1 MRHGSG
7 SFLGFSFV
15 IALATAA
22 CTSSTT
28 TSVLAPSPVPGRC
41 AATVNPSAQTVAA
54 DGTVGTLSITTA
66 RECQWTISGL
76 TSWLQVTAASGQGPA
91 DVTYTVGANR
101 STSPRTAQMTVLDQ
115 PVVITQA
122 AAVCTFGV
130 TPAEL
135 SVTFS
140 GDSARIKVSADDF
153 CSWTARSLVSWI
165 DVRSADE
172 GRGNGEID
180 VRIGRNTGGRRSGT
194 VEVAGKS
201 VVVSQREAAAPEPS
215 PVPPPAFPE
224 SCAYSVN
231 PTSITLSDDDR
242 RANISL
248 TTQTSCP
255 VSASSDVSWMKVK
268 SQPKTGSGTIEVEV
282 ERNSRDSG
290 RSGGIIVSGYN
301 FSQTV
306 TVTQRGDEDD

>member
-1 MRHGSG
+1 
-7 SFLGFSFV
+7 
-15 IALATAA
+15 
-22 CTSSTT
+22 
-28 TSVLAPSPVPGRC
+28 
-41 AATVNPSAQTVAA
+41 
-54 DGTVGTLSITTA
+54 
-66 RECQWTISGL
+66 
-76 TSWLQVTAASGQGPA
+76 
-91 DVTYTVGANR
+91 
-101 STSPRTAQMTVLDQ
+101 MTVLDQ

-122 AAVCTFGV
+122 AAVCTFRV

-135 SVTFS
+135 SVAFS

-153 CSWTARSLVSWI
+153 CPWTARSLASWI
-165 DVRSADE
+165 DLRSADE

-201 VVVSQREAAAPEPS
+201 VVVSQREAPAPVPSPPSPPPPAPSPEPPAPAPEPS
-215 PVPPPAFPE
+215 PVPPPGFPE

-255 VSASSDVSWMKVK
+255 VSASSDVSWMQIK

-282 ERNSRDSG
+282 ERNRRDSD

-301 FSQTV
+301 FLQAV